1 MYHIYRFSRQGP
13 EKKPTWIMREYKD
26 GKLINTQHLIN
37 SDACM
42 MILALCDKGFEEVPG
57 DPYLYVLAG

>member
-1 MYHIYRFSRQGP
+1 
-13 EKKPTWIMREYKD
+13 MREYKD